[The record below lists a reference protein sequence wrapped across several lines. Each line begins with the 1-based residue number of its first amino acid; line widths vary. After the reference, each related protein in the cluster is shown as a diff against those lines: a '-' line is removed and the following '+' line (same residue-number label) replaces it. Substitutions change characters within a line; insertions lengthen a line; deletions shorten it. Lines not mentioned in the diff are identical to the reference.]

1 MSKHDQD
8 DGELQAYLRGDSALS
23 KAYRALTREEPSTR
37 LDRVILAKA
46 RRASPR
52 PGAHHP
58 FASHWMVPVSLAA
71 VLLIG
76 IGLVSLIP
84 YESDVF
90 APKGLSPESDTAPPE
105 GGVGRSADEVKSNA
119 EAEVGSEG
127 RLDVLREEAG
137 AGGQAPA
144 RRAAPA
150 KGNVETRQRPPVEDE
165 TAQKRRGI
173 KTGIMEEPAPAAMD
187 EAIGNEAYNAR
198 SLGDQIKL
206 VRIGMSQAEVR
217 QLLGEPVKQEKMT
230 WIYREESVEDA
241 DAPVTLYR
249 IYFEHSKVYR
259 VEGMP
264 APDRADPK
272 P

>member
-1 MSKHDQD
+1 MSKDDQD
-8 DGELQAYLRGDSALS
+8 DRELEAYLKGDSALS
-23 KAYRALTREEPSTR
+23 KTYQALAREEPSPR
-37 LDRVILAKA
+37 LDRVILAKS
-46 RRASPR
+46 RRALR
-52 PGAHHP
+52 RRGAHHP

-71 VLLIG
+71 ILLIG

-90 APKGLSPESDTAPPE
+90 APKGLSPESDTALPE
-105 GGVGRSADEVKSNA
+105 GGAGRSADEVKSNA

-127 RLDVLREEAG
+127 GLDVLREEVG

-150 KGNVETRQRPPVEDE
+150 ERKVETRQRPPVENE

-173 KTGIMEEPAPAAMD
+173 ETGIMKEPAPAAMD
-187 EAIGNEAYNAR
+187 ESVDYDGYPDQ
-198 SLGDQIKL
+198 SLDDKMRLI
-206 VRIGMSQAEVR
+206 RIGMSQSEVR
-217 QLLGEPVKQEKMT
+217 RLLGEPVKQEKMT
-230 WIYREESVEDA
+230 WIYREERVEDA

-249 IYFEHSKVYR
+249 IYFEHGKVHR
-259 VEGMP
+259 VEGTP
-264 APDRADPK
+264 APDRAGPK